1 MKFLRLKCE
10 ECLIRFCGWV
20 DVDLSPLGEAEAVT
34 AAEAIADSGIEVNQV
49 FTSLLRRARTT
60 VDEIVKVL

>member
-1 MKFLRLKCE
+1 M
-10 ECLIRFCGWV
+10 IRFCGWV

-34 AAEAIADSGIEVNQV
+34 AAEAIADSGIKVKQV

-60 VDEIVKVL
+60 VDEIVKVS

>member
-1 MKFLRLKCE
+1 MKSE
-10 ECLIRFCGWV
+10 ECLFRFCGWV

>member
-1 MKFLRLKCE
+1 MKLKSE

-60 VDEIVKVL
+60 VDEIVKVS

>member
-1 MKFLRLKCE
+1 M
-10 ECLIRFCGWV
+10 IRFCGWV

-60 VDEIVKVL
+60 VDEIVKVS